1 MTQFIL
7 DALPFLTF
15 TAVGSLSP
23 GPNNVMVAASGM
35 NYGYRGTLPHILGV
49 LIGFGA
55 LLILCLLGVGVVF
68 TLYPA
73 LETVLKILSAAYL
86 LYLAYRIATA
96 GRVGL
101 EKERT
106 KRDRPLTFFEAAAFQ
121 FINPKAWVI
130 GVAATAGFLPV
141 ENGIAYNIAI
151 IILTLCTA
159 CAFSINT
166 WTLFGKILA
175 RAFKQ
180 DKTRRAI
187 NIGLALMLVA
197 TIPMMLDL
205 Y

>member
-35 NYGYRGTLPHILGV
+35 NYGYRATIPHILGV
-49 LIGFGA
+49 TIGFGA

-68 TLYPA
+68 SLYPA
-73 LETVLKILSAAYL
+73 LEMILKILSAAYL

-106 KRDRPLTFFEAAAFQ
+106 KRDRPLTFLEAAAFQ

-141 ENGIAYNIAI
+141 ENGIPYNIAI
-151 IILTLCTA
+151 ILATLFLA
-159 CAFSINT
+159 CAPSINI
-166 WTLFGKILA
+166 WTVFGKVLA
-175 RAFKQ
+175 RAFKD